1 MMVEYTLDDTPKTPF
16 LIKHVE
22 EVSITLAILVAVV
35 VGVCFW
41 SSIDYDKKV
50 VFVMALIVMASGLVN
65 GFIPIIEYWY
75 KK

>member
-1 MMVEYTLDDTPKTPF
+1 MSKYILDDTPRTPF
-16 LIKHVE
+16 AIKHIE

-65 GFIPIIEYWY
+65 VFIPVIEYWY

>member
-1 MMVEYTLDDTPKTPF
+1 MVEYILDDTPKTPF
-16 LIKHVE
+16 AIKHIE
-22 EVSITLAILVAVV
+22 MVSIILSVLVGVV

-41 SSIDYDKKV
+41 GSIDYDKKV
-50 VFVMALIVMASGLVN
+50 VFVMALIVMAAGLVN

>member
-1 MMVEYTLDDTPKTPF
+1 MSKYILDDTPKTPF
-16 LIKHVE
+16 LINHIE

-41 SSIDYDKKV
+41 SSIEEEKKV
-50 VFVMALIVMASGLVN
+50 VFVMALIVMAAGLIN

>member
-1 MMVEYTLDDTPKTPF
+1 MVEYILDDTPKTPF

-22 EVSITLAILVAVV
+22 EVSITLAILVVVV

>member
-1 MMVEYTLDDTPKTPF
+1 MVEYLLDDTPKTPF
-16 LIKHVE
+16 LIKHIE
-22 EVSITLAILVAVV
+22 EVSIILAILVAVV

-50 VFVMALIVMASGLVN
+50 VFVMALIVMALGLAN
-65 GFIPIIEYWY
+65 AFAPIVEYWY

>member
-1 MMVEYTLDDTPKTPF
+1 MSKYILDDTPKTPF
-16 LIKHVE
+16 VIKHIE
-22 EVSITLAILVAVV
+22 EVSITLAILVAIV

-41 SSIDYDKKV
+41 SSIEEEKKV
-50 VFVMALIVMASGLVN
+50 VFVMALIVMAAGLIN

>member
-1 MMVEYTLDDTPKTPF
+1 MVEYLLEDRPKTPF

-35 VGVCFW
+35 VGVCFL

>member
-1 MMVEYTLDDTPKTPF
+1 MMSKYILEEVPKTPF
-16 LIKHVE
+16 LIKHIE
-22 EVSITLAILVAVV
+22 EVSIILGILVAIV

-41 SSIDYDKKV
+41 DSIDNDKKV
-50 VFVMALIVMASGLVN
+50 VFVMALIVMALGLVN